1 MRAGLRSATVAL
13 VCLAASL
20 VGGAASARDDEKQA
34 CARAS
39 EEAQQ
44 LRSEG
49 RPKEARDRLL
59 VCARDTCP
67 GIVRKDCTLWLA
79 EVTAALPSVVVA
91 AKDAQGQDVVT
102 VKVTL
107 DGEPFTDKVDGKAI
121 AVNPGVH
128 TFHFEMDGAP
138 PVDDKVVVREGEK
151 NRELLVTFKTP
162 TAALPPKPAPPPVE
176 PPPPPPAASHAP
188 PALTYVFGGLAVV
201 AAGGYAYFG
210 IKGKSDV
217 DNLRATCAPDCTA
230 SQKNNAST
238 ELLVANVSFGVGVAA
253 LVTAAIVWIAAPG
266 ASAAPKAGTSLGGD
280 AQIAGLGG
288 RRGSEGAL
296 VDVVPLKG
304 GAGASVGWRF

>member
-1 MRAGLRSATVAL
+1 MRAGLRSARL
-13 VCLAASL
+13 CLAACLAVCL
-20 VGGAASARDDEKQA
+20 VGGLASAREDEKQV

-39 EEAQQ
+39 EDAQQ

-49 RPKEARDRLL
+49 RPKEARERLL

-91 AKDAQGQDVVT
+91 AKDAQGQDVVS

-128 TFHFEMDGAP
+128 TFHFEMEGAP
-138 PVDDKVVVREGEK
+138 PVDDKVVIREGEK
-151 NRELLVTFKTP
+151 NRALLVSFKTP
-162 TAALPPKPAPPPVE
+162 TAAPPPTPPTPPIE
-176 PPPPPPAASHAP
+176 PPPPPPSASHGP
-188 PALTYVFGGLAVV
+188 PAVTYVFGGLAVV

-210 IKGKSDV
+210 ITGKNDV
-217 DNLRATCAPDCTA
+217 YNLRATCAPNCTD
-230 SQKNNAST
+230 SQKNTAST
-238 ELLVANVSFGVGVAA
+238 DLLVANVSFGVGVAA

-266 ASAAPKAGTSLGGD
+266 SAPAGKASASL
-280 AQIAGLGG
+280 
-288 RRGSEGAL
+288 
-296 VDVVPLKG
+296 DVVPLKG
-304 GAGASVGWRF
+304 GGGASLGWHF